1 MSKYCTKCGQ
11 LLSDES
17 LFCNACGTKQEKAE
31 AVNST
36 PATMNNNF
44 LYEKPAISSSA
55 IGKDKIISIV
65 KSGLIALLSVIILIF
80 SFLPIVSIKY
90 EYQKEDINVTV
101 NAIDCASIMFYSFN
115 SLSTE
120 EIEESD
126 LYYKNQEILQE
137 LRDEIEYSEKFTD
150 EANNLVNKYVKNI
163 AYLAVMNE
171 DYTDLLPTIA
181 IGSVSIVYIVFA
193 ITTFIL
199 SILKLLSTIGVLK
212 KDAIKNL
219 ALRFSIITL
228 CICLLISTI
237 ATSTLRIPTFE
248 TSVGYGSLTII
259 ILASIVYLALML
271 LNVIFKLYE
280 KKINLPLKF
289 VSIAFAITLIL
300 LSTSPIL
307 TANVKTIFSGKD
319 TKRELSINVYQD
331 VYKDL
336 IIENDDKETI
346 YEIIDL
352 SKEEKREYFEQMLN
366 AYSYFTTYQIKE
378 GLADSVTSNLTTT
391 LLKVKAN
398 EFIRVL
404 LSTYQIISNLGVI
417 FALFILYENLI
428 CLTLGKYAHFIL
440 ILSKILTLITSFVSL
455 TMNVILLI
463 TLNSITD
470 TYLSG
475 LSYSLGAGTIIM
487 AIIALTAIFTP
498 TRTKAEKP
506 VKKMVFETIT
516 NA

>member
-11 LLSDES
+11 LLSDDS
-17 LFCNACGTKQEKAE
+17 LFCSTCGAKQEKGE
-31 AVNST
+31 TVTYT
-36 PATMNNNF
+36 PATTNDNSLN
-44 LYEKPAISSSA
+44 KKTAISSNA

-65 KSGLIALLSVIILIF
+65 KSGLIALLSVIMLIF
-80 SFLPIVSIKY
+80 SFLPIFSIKY
-90 EYQKEDINVTV
+90 EYQKTEINVNV
-101 NAIDCASIMFYSFN
+101 SAIDCASIMFYSFN
-115 SLSTE
+115 SLTTE

-137 LRDEIEYSEKFTD
+137 LQDEIVYSEEFTD

-163 AYLAVMNE
+163 AFLAVMHE
-171 DYTDLLPTIA
+171 DYTNLLPTIA
-181 IGSVSIVYIVFA
+181 IGSVSIVYILFA

-199 SILKLLSTIGVLK
+199 SILKLLSTIGVFE
-212 KDAIKNL
+212 KDTIKNL

-228 CICLLISTI
+228 CVCLLISTV

-259 ILASIVYLALML
+259 VLAFIVYLALML
-271 LNVIFKLYE
+271 INVIFKQYE

-289 VSIAFAITLIL
+289 VSIAFAIALIL
-300 LSTSPIL
+300 LSTSSIL
-307 TANVKTIFSGKD
+307 TANVKTTFSGKD
-319 TKRELSINVYQD
+319 SKRELSIEVYQD

-336 IIENDDKETI
+336 IIKNDDKETI

-352 SKEEKREYFEQMLN
+352 TKEEKREYFEEIFK
-366 AYSYFTTYQIKE
+366 AYSYYTTYQIKE
-378 GLADSVTSNLTTT
+378 GHADSITSNLTTT
-391 LLKVKAN
+391 LLKVKAD
-398 EFIRVL
+398 EFIRIV
-404 LSTYQIISNLGVI
+404 LSTYQIISYLGVI
-417 FALFILYENLI
+417 FALFILYENII

-440 ILSKILTLITSFVSL
+440 ILGKILTLITSLVSL

-463 TLNSITD
+463 TLNGITD

-475 LSYSLGAGTIIM
+475 LSYSLGVGTIIM

-506 VKKMVFETIT
+506 AKKMVFKTIT